1 MPQVFPSCVVATG
14 GDDGSAPKKQNL
26 YNKYK
31 VGWFIAAV
39 LLIVWLVARPAHV
52 PATDGFN
59 HNGYSYF
66 ARSPSTTSS
75 DLQWGAACDQ
85 GDDNFDKQFQQL
97 FDMPRRPTGAA
108 CWSNL
113 TCKSNCCRDVIRQG
127 IMSIPGVCA

>member
-66 ARSPSTTSS
+66 ARSSS
-75 DLQWGAACDQ
+75 KTCPDQ
-85 GDDNFDKQFQQL
+85 PGDNSDKLIQQL
-97 FDMPRRPTGAA
+97 FHMPRRPAGAA
-108 CWSNL
+108 CWSNP
-113 TCKSNCCRDVIRQG
+113 TCWSNCCQNVIRQG
-127 IMSIPGVCA
+127 RTFVPGVCA

>member
-31 VGWFIAAV
+31 VGLFIV
-39 LLIVWLVARPAHV
+39 VMLLVVWLVARPAHV

-66 ARSPSTTSS
+66 ARSPSTT
-75 DLQWGAACDQ
+75 CPDQ
-85 GDDNFDKQFQQL
+85 PGDNFDKWFQHA
-97 FDMPRRPTGAA
+97 FHRPRRPAGGAS
-108 CWSNL
+108 WTNP
-113 TCKSNCCRDVIRQG
+113 TCESNCCQNVIRQG
-127 IMSIPGVCA
+127 RTSVPGVCA